1 MKFKFKSIFVFALTI
16 GCISLS
22 QAQNWGKNNK
32 VDGSGNLTTKT
43 ITTQAYD
50 IINVVGSMDVALEN
64 GAEGNITVIADDNF
78 HEHIKIE
85 SNGNVLTIEIEKNFS
100 LKSKKG
106 IHITVP
112 FKDLTEITLVG
123 SGDIKT
129 KNTIKANEF
138 SISVTG
144 SGDANLD
151 IEATTIDAKLTGS
164 GDIELKG
171 KVQDLEV
178 KISGSG
184 DFEGASLTSTNTEA
198 YVSGSGDAK
207 VFAKNSIKAR
217 VNGSG
222 GIHYLGNPAKSD
234 TKVMGSGSIKSM

>member
-1 MKFKFKSIFVFALTI
+1 MKFNYKIIFAFALTI
-16 GCISLS
+16 SCINLS
-22 QAQNWGKNNK
+22 HSQNWGKNNK
-32 VDGSGNLTTKT
+32 VDGSGNITTKT
-43 ITTQAYD
+43 VTTQAYD
-50 IINVVGSMDVALEN
+50 VINVVGSMDVALEN
-64 GAEGNITVIADDNF
+64 GSEGNITVTADDNF
-78 HEHIKIE
+78 HEHITIE
-85 SNGNVLTIEIEKNFS
+85 SNGTVLTIEIEKNFS
-100 LKSKKG
+100 LQSKKG

-112 FKDLTEITLVG
+112 FKDLTQITLMG

-129 KNTIKANEF
+129 KNTIKATEF

-144 SGDANLD
+144 SGDAILD

-184 DFEGASLTSTNTEA
+184 DFEGTSLTATNTEA

-222 GIHYLGNPAKSD
+222 GIQYIGNPAKSD
-234 TKVMGSGSIKSM
+234 TKVMGSGSIKAM